1 MTTSS
6 LLGGVVVD
14 AALGLRPATGAYT
27 VERDVAVPM
36 PDGVCLLGDRYRPA
50 GDTGPSPVVLVRTP
64 YGRAGLGGQVF
75 AAPLARRGLQ
85 VVLQATRGT
94 FGSGAHFRPF
104 TSEQDDGLATVEWV
118 REQPWCDGRV
128 AMTGGSYFGHTQWA
142 VAPYAD
148 PPLVSFAPHVTSA
161 RITRPFYE
169 GGAPAILNSLAWTE
183 QLGRQERGVIAQ
195 LPSP

>member
-6 LLGGVVVD
+6 LLVGVVVD

-85 VVLQATRGT
+85 VFLQATRGT
-94 FGSGAHFRPF
+94 FGSGGHFRPF
-104 TSEQDDGLATVEWV
+104 TTEGEAGLAPGGWR
-118 REQPWCDGRV
+118 REQRWGEGGV
-128 AMTGGSYFGHTQWA
+128 AMPGGSFSAPPRGA
-142 VAPYAD
+142 VAPYAA
-148 PPLVSFAPHVTSA
+148 PPLAAVSPHITAA
-161 RITRPFYE
+161 RATVAFCDH
-169 GGAPAILNSLAWTE
+169 
-183 QLGRQERGVIAQ
+183 GVPQA
-195 LPSP
+195 

>member
-6 LLGGVVVD
+6 LLVGVVVD

-85 VVLQATRGT
+85 VFRRAPRGR
-94 FGSGAHFRPF
+94 SAPGAPSPRFPTERAA
-104 TSEQDDGLATVEWV
+104 GLATGG
-118 REQPWCDGRV
+118 GRR
-128 AMTGGSYFGHTQWA
+128 GRRGWA
-142 VAPYAD
+142 
-148 PPLVSFAPHVTSA
+148 A
-161 RITRPFYE
+161 RAALP
-169 GGAPAILNSLAWTE
+169 GAAT
-183 QLGRQERGVIAQ
+183 
-195 LPSP
+195 